1 MAAGRRIAGPVLA
14 SIASALLASGA
25 QGGGIQFD
33 ETMKG
38 YLSTDPEFRSA
49 VDAQTIEAAPSREA
63 SFGAFVAQRRQK
75 GLPTSGDPRFGKTVV
90 PGEPFD
96 LVFRLNVKIADS
108 QGMAVHPDHAGA
120 LQGELDIRALSARP
134 LRVVEEG
141 SEFQLFA
148 DTSGV
153 EGSERPVKKM
163 RYLIRLR
170 SQDEAPKEYFFY
182 GFKHVVDDRSVGDA
196 FEIWQDTSTLYVTV
210 FEGPEKYGPV
220 AGRGMMRILP
230 HDFAV
235 QTTTF
240 RPASQDDV
248 EQFRRDVAGGR
259 VYGDDALPEYRS
271 WPIDFSEF
279 VVFFAGS
286 VLDTHYP
293 MAFKELGAYDPELI
307 EQVKTPGRVPAE

>member
-1 MAAGRRIAGPVLA
+1 MTAVPAFVAVVAVVAFGSA
-14 SIASALLASGA
+14 ASAA
-25 QGGGIQFD
+25 GIQFD

-38 YLSTDPEFRSA
+38 YLGTSPEFLTEVSA
-49 VDAQTIEAAPSREA
+49 ETIEQAPSREA
-63 SFGAFVAQRRQK
+63 SFEAFVAQREEH
-75 GLPTSGDPRFGKTVV
+75 GLPTSSNPRFGKTVV

-108 QGMAVHPDHAGA
+108 KGMALHPDHAGT
-120 LQGELDIRALSARP
+120 LKGELDIEALSDRP
-134 LRVVEEG
+134 LLVVEED
-141 SEFQLFA
+141 SQFQLFA
-148 DTSGV
+148 DTTGA
-153 EGSERPVKKM
+153 EGSETPVKKM

-170 SQDEAPKEYFFY
+170 TQDAKPKEYFFY
-182 GFKHVVDDRSVGDA
+182 GFKHVIDDPSAGDA

-220 AGRGMMRILP
+220 VGKGVMRILP

-240 RPASQDDV
+240 RPDSEDDL
-248 EQFRRDVAGGR
+248 EQFRRDLAAGR
-259 VYGDDALPEYRS
+259 VYGKNALPKYQT
-271 WPIDFSEF
+271 WPDDFSEF

-293 MAFKELGAYDPELI
+293 MALKKLGAYDPELI
-307 EQVKTPGRVPAE
+307 EQVKTPGEVPAE